1 MNHRMADQDAI
12 HQRCFHPTGAFV
24 EFGREEIEQSIAARF
39 EKIARLY
46 PDRTAVKMGQQRLT
60 YDELNRAANRL
71 ARAIL
76 ALRGEGNEP
85 VVLLFE
91 PGIRPIV
98 AILGLLKAGKIY
110 VPLDPSFPRDRI
122 RTILE
127 DCDSKLFVTDRRG
140 STFLNQRGESGVE
153 ALDIEAIDSAIPD
166 GDLRLPLPPDL
177 RASIMYTSGST
188 GRPKGVVQNHLGILH
203 RAMVYTNMLHV
214 CASDRLTLLHS
225 CSFGSSIHHLFSSL
239 LNGAALF
246 PFEARVDGGISLAR
260 WLKQEEMTI
269 YHSVPSLFRQC
280 MEAVTG
286 HETFSALRAISLTGA
301 SISAQDVALYK
312 KHFPESC
319 VLVHL
324 MGATEAGWIR
334 RYFIDHAGSVEHGTV
349 PVGFPIED
357 KAVLLLNDEGVE
369 TEQGEAGEIAI
380 RSRYLAV
387 GYWNRPDLTRE
398 KFVAPPDAADE
409 QIYLTGDMGRLSVDG
424 CLSHLGRKD
433 FLVKVRGFRVEMGEI
448 ESAIS
453 ALAQVKEAVVVA
465 ADDGNEEKRLLAYVV
480 PERDAQVSST
490 SLRRLLKDELPD
502 YMIPQTFV
510 TLAALPLTA
519 NGKIDRRSLPDPGT
533 LRPQL
538 DTPYEAPKTA
548 VEESLARIWGDV
560 LDLCAVGIRD
570 NFFELGGSSLSA
582 ARIVA
587 KVNETFGIELSLRN
601 FMDVP
606 HIAGM
611 AGIVIL
617 LRGSK
622 DSAGIEF
629 PDRAVDEEIGEL

>member
-1 MNHRMADQDAI
+1 
-12 HQRCFHPTGAFV
+12 
-24 EFGREEIEQSIAARF
+24 
-39 EKIARLY
+39 
-46 PDRTAVKMGQQRLT
+46 
-60 YDELNRAANRL
+60 
-71 ARAIL
+71 
-76 ALRGEGNEP
+76 
-85 VVLLFE
+85 
-91 PGIRPIV
+91 
-98 AILGLLKAGKIY
+98 
-110 VPLDPSFPRDRI
+110 
-122 RTILE
+122 
-127 DCDSKLFVTDRRG
+127 
-140 STFLNQRGESGVE
+140 
-153 ALDIEAIDSAIPD
+153 
-166 GDLRLPLPPDL
+166 
-177 RASIMYTSGST
+177 
-188 GRPKGVVQNHLGILH
+188 
-203 RAMVYTNMLHV
+203 
-214 CASDRLTLLHS
+214 
-225 CSFGSSIHHLFSSL
+225 
-239 LNGAALF
+239 
-246 PFEARVDGGISLAR
+246 
-260 WLKQEEMTI
+260 
-269 YHSVPSLFRQC
+269 

-301 SISAQDVALYK
+301 SISAQDVALYQ

-387 GYWNRPDLTRE
+387 GYWNRPDLTCE

-582 ARIVA
+582 ARIIA